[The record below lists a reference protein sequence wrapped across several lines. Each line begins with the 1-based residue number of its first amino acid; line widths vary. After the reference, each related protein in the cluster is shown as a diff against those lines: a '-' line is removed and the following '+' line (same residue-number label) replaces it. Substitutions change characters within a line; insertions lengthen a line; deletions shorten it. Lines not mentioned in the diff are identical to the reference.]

1 MLEDALPVADVAVG
15 IGATVIITLSRL
27 FRWLQDRAKFYRC
40 PLCVGFW
47 VGAFIETL
55 NQYQAQSEYFEP
67 LEAFKMG
74 CIVSISSYSWFLLMK
89 VFIDKY
95 D

>member
-1 MLEDALPVADVAVG
+1 MLEDALQVADVAVG

-27 FRWLQDRAKFYRC
+27 FRWLQDLAKFFRC

-47 VGAFIETL
+47 VGFFLEAFEQNLELI
-55 NQYQAQSEYFEP
+55 FEP
-67 LEAFKMG
+67 FAAFKMG

-89 VFIDKY
+89 YFIDKY